1 MSTRTLLK
9 ANLKQHKGTMAGIFI
24 IMLLVSL
31 TMVSVLTIWLNT
43 NTYLHEEMQR
53 MQYGDITIWTQNLSD
68 PDQLRAEI

>member
-53 MQYGDITIWTQNLSD
+53 MQSCICRRCIPLCD
-68 PDQLRAEI
+68 PFEFW